1 MDRDKIIKIKPSI
14 ENVRSFFE
22 NNKSKYFRYYEKR
35 PFDIIEEHVYTSLY
49 LYDGEPIGYG
59 HIDRENNKNWLGIFI
74 SDKYRN
80 KGIGK
85 IIMTDLVQNS
95 KDDIYLTVDKENIG
109 GINLYKKIGFNIEV
123 EENNYHLMLY
133 KK

>member
-14 ENVRSFFE
+14 EKVRFFFE

-49 LYDGEPIGYG
+49 LYDGEIIGYG
-59 HIDRENNKNWLGIFI
+59 HIDRENSKNWLGIFI
-74 SDKYRN
+74 SDKYRG

-85 IIMTDLVQNS
+85 IIMMDLIENS
-95 KDDIYLTVDKENIG
+95 EDDIYLTVDRENIG
-109 GINLYKKIGFNIEV
+109 AINLYKKFGFIIDI